1 MNLEKEIIMKAARDI
16 YQGGNLENY
25 LEHASK
31 KSLKPFSKKVQDRFL
46 KNLEKEHPGKNFIIG
61 QASLM
66 KANLA
71 QKILNV
77 LKGESISKEGRV
89 SCSA

>member
-1 MNLEKEIIMKAARDI
+1 MTKIMQIEKEIVMRAAREI
-16 YQGGNLENY
+16 YCGGNLENY
-25 LEHASK
+25 LEQASK

-46 KNLEKEHPGKNFIIG
+46 TKLEKEQPGKNFIIG

-71 QKILNV
+71 QKILYV
-77 LKGESISKEGRV
+77 LKG
-89 SCSA
+89 